1 MLSTASKRNSRNA
14 LERVQEWSKAVSRK
28 KIDAFVLDELILKY
42 FEKNEI
48 KTPL

>member
-1 MLSTASKRNSRNA
+1 MSSTASKRNSRNA
-14 LERVQEWSKAVSRK
+14 LESVPEGYRVVAGK
-28 KIDAFVLDELILKY
+28 KIDAFVLDELMLKY